1 MTGIVLLS
9 DMVVVTV
16 PVQVVTMA
24 AIASVAKVITST
36 STGSAVTAIARMAID
51 LVRECIPGQTVRLE
65 TQ

>member
-24 AIASVAKVITST
+24 AIASVAEVITST

-51 LVRECIPGQTVRLE
+51 PVRECIPEQTVRLE
-65 TQ
+65 MQ

>member
-9 DMVVVTV
+9 DMVAVTV

-24 AIASVAKVITST
+24 AIASVEKVITST
-36 STGSAVTAIARMAID
+36 STGSAVMAIARMAID

-65 TQ
+65 MQ

>member
-16 PVQVVTMA
+16 LVQVVTMA

-36 STGSAVTAIARMAID
+36 STGSAVMAIARMAID

-65 TQ
+65 MQ